1 MNNKKRLIYQVYIG
15 SSKLHEFCIE
25 SVSKYCKKYNID
37 HIVQREQKLCICP
50 DTKTSGRSLAA
61 WNKPGLKP
69 GLIILE
75 KENAFDLL
83 NQYDQIAIIDAD
95 VYIRDSAEN
104 IFNELSEEYD
114 FGAVAEREMPLT
126 PQYQQK
132 IFRYSKGQYENLT
145 DVDWKW
151 NPKLGAEFF
160 NMGVM
165 ILNNSFKKY
174 LKNQSAREFL
184 ARKEFKK
191 FIDGVG
197 HYKFST
203 DQTLLNYF
211 IKKENIKVKHL
222 DWKWNAMYLAVSSEK
237 LIRAQFIHVFNRT
250 NIPHQGENIKDLIIS
265 LGLK

>member
-15 SSKLHEFCIE
+15 SSKLHEFCID

-37 HIVQREQKLCICP
+37 HIIQREQKLCICP

-83 NQYDQIAIIDAD
+83 DQYDQIAIIDAD
-95 VYIRDSAEN
+95 VYIRDIAEN

-151 NPKLGAEFF
+151 KTGLGAEFY

-165 ILNNSFKKY
+165 VFNSSLNKY
-174 LKNQSAREFL
+174 LNGQTAKEFIQ
-184 ARKEFKK
+184 RKEFKR
-191 FIDGVG
+191 FVDGLG
-197 HYKFST
+197 NWKWST
-203 DQTLLNYF
+203 DQTMTNF
-211 IKKENIKVKHL
+211 WIKKEQMRVKNL
-222 DWKWNAMYLAVSSEK
+222 DWKWNALYKGVLDSKIPEAH
-237 LIRAQFIHVFNRT
+237 FIHFFLRDHLPNK
-250 NIPHQGENIKDLIIS
+250 GENIQEL
-265 LGLK
+265 LKRL